1 MGIVQKDAFRTM
13 LISYVGIV
21 LGYLNKGLLFLLIL
35 TTEQIGLINL
45 IISVGILFAQFANL
59 GTIYTTWKFLPFF
72 KNKEKKHHGFLPLI
86 LLIVLVGIV
95 ICTVATFVFR
105 PQIEAVYAERSAL
118 FNSYY
123 LWILPIGISY
133 VLFVVLDIY
142 LRSFYKN
149 IIAVFALEIIL
160 RLALTILLGLL
171 WFNVISFGNFVILH
185 SLVYMLPTLILLIY
199 LYSLNELNLRLSTIK
214 ISKKFRS
221 ILIQFSAINYIN
233 TLGSVLVSSLDVM
246 MIAQMIGLKATGVYT
261 TVVFFTSA
269 LLVPYKS
276 IIRVSSPLVADH
288 WKQREFGKMQELY
301 KKVSSIAIV
310 LGFGSFLLIWN
321 NIEFLFSF
329 LKPEFQEG
337 IWVFFFLMIGKLVD
351 MYFGLNGS
359 IFSTSKKYKYD
370 VYFTLFLILAV
381 FVLNLVMIP
390 IWGIAGAAISTSI
403 ALIFYNVGRLLF
415 VWIIFKIHPFQKN
428 QFIIILLGVFTT
440 LVGFFTKNLLSNDW
454 LQFLL
459 ECFLVFVLFL
469 LPIYLFSLEPELK
482 NYVQKGSDFLLKK
495 VKSSTKK

>member
-1 MGIVQKDAFRTM
+1 V
-13 LISYVGIV
+13 
-21 LGYLNKGLLFLLIL
+21 
-35 TTEQIGLINL
+35 
-45 IISVGILFAQFANL
+45 
-59 GTIYTTWKFLPFF
+59 
-72 KNKEKKHHGFLPLI
+72 
-86 LLIVLVGIV
+86 
-95 ICTVATFVFR
+95 
-105 PQIEAVYAERSAL
+105 
-118 FNSYY
+118 
-123 LWILPIGISY
+123 
-133 VLFVVLDIY
+133 
-142 LRSFYKN
+142 
-149 IIAVFALEIIL
+149 
-160 RLALTILLGLL
+160 
-171 WFNVISFGNFVILH
+171 
-185 SLVYMLPTLILLIY
+185 Y
-199 LYSLNELNLRLSTIK
+199 LYRLNELNLRLSTIK

-221 ILIQFSAINYIN
+221 ILIQFSAVNYIN
-233 TLGSVLVSSLDVM
+233 TLGGVLVSSLDVM

-359 IFSTSKKYKYD
+359 IFTTSKKYKYD

-381 FVLNLVMIP
+381 FILNLLMIP

-403 ALIFYNVGRLLF
+403 ALIFYNIGRLLF
-415 VWIIFKIHPFQKN
+415 VWITFKIHPFQKN
-428 QFIIILLGVFTT
+428 QFIILLLGVFATF
-440 LVGFFTKNLLSNDW
+440 VGFFTKNVISNDW
-454 LQFLL
+454 LQFML
-459 ECFLVFVLFL
+459 ECALVFVLFL

-495 VKSSTKK
+495 VKNPTKK

>member
-1 MGIVQKDAFRTM
+1 
-13 LISYVGIV
+13 
-21 LGYLNKGLLFLLIL
+21 
-35 TTEQIGLINL
+35 
-45 IISVGILFAQFANL
+45 
-59 GTIYTTWKFLPFF
+59 
-72 KNKEKKHHGFLPLI
+72 
-86 LLIVLVGIV
+86 
-95 ICTVATFVFR
+95 
-105 PQIEAVYAERSAL
+105 
-118 FNSYY
+118 
-123 LWILPIGISY
+123 
-133 VLFVVLDIY
+133 
-142 LRSFYKN
+142 
-149 IIAVFALEIIL
+149 
-160 RLALTILLGLL
+160 
-171 WFNVISFGNFVILH
+171 
-185 SLVYMLPTLILLIY
+185 
-199 LYSLNELNLRLSTIK
+199 
-214 ISKKFRS
+214 
-221 ILIQFSAINYIN
+221 
-233 TLGSVLVSSLDVM
+233 M

-337 IWVFFFLMIGKLVD
+337 IWVFFFLMLGKLVD

-359 IFSTSKKYKYD
+359 IFTTSKKYKYD

-415 VWIIFKIHPFQKN
+415 VWITFKIHPFQKN
-428 QFIIILLGVFTT
+428 QFIILLLGVFATF
-440 LVGFFTKNLLSNDW
+440 VGFFTKNVLSNDW

-459 ECFLVFVLFL
+459 ECLLVFVLFL

-495 VKSSTKK
+495 VKNSTKK